1 MTPVSRIAETTAT
14 TLEAL
19 AESPSTP
26 RMPVLFVG
34 HGNPMNAIEDTPYSR
49 AWKDAAAGLPRPA
62 AIVCIS
68 AHWLTQGMFVTAM
81 PKPRTIHDF
90 YGFPEELFGVEYPAP
105 GDPSLAES
113 IAVTEPQIQPDTGWG
128 LDHGTWSILVHMY
141 PNADVPVLQ
150 VSLDNT
156 RDRRQQYDLIRNLRP
171 LRDKGV
177 LLVGSGN
184 IVHNLR
190 ALRFFEGAEPYDWA
204 LEFDAQTAAL
214 LKNGDHDA
222 LIDYESIGPAARMAV
237 PTDEHYRPMLAALAL
252 GYSDE
257 QPRFFNEGID
267 IGSIG
272 MRSFV
277 LG

>member
-1 MTPVSRIAETTAT
+1 
-14 TLEAL
+14 
-19 AESPSTP
+19 
-26 RMPVLFVG
+26 MPILFVG

-49 AWKDAAAGLPRPA
+49 GWRDAVAGLPRPA

-68 AHWLTQGMFVTAM
+68 AHWLTQGTFVTAM

-90 YGFPEELFGVEYPAP
+90 YGFPDELFAVEYPAP
-105 GDPSLAES
+105 GDPPLAAT
-113 IAVTEPQIQPDTGWG
+113 IAQTEPGIKPDDEWG
-128 LDHGTWSILVHMY
+128 LDHGAWSVLVHMY
-141 PNADVPVLQ
+141 PDADVPVIQ
-150 VSLDNT
+150 VSLNGGLDT
-156 RDRRQQYDLIRNLRP
+156 RQQYDTIRDLRR
-171 LRDKGV
+171 LRNKGV
-177 LLVGSGN
+177 LFVGSGN

-190 ALRFFEGAEPYDWA
+190 ALRFYPAAEPYDWA

-214 LKNGDHDA
+214 LEKGDHDA
-222 LIDYESIGPAARMAV
+222 LIDYRSLGPAARMAV

-252 GYSDE
+252 GYPDE